1 VKKAIQNNVG
11 RLVVFNR
18 LTICQE
24 IGRIVSYENG
34 VVEIKYFVEHQ
45 GLVRVGRWN
54 DSEITNIKRF
64 AESRLRKTIEEIK
77 KSRLESWTENSAWS
91 SRRGCDADS
100 NRWQTYCDNLKRPE
114 LVDEI
119 VAALGND
126 G

>member
-1 VKKAIQNNVG
+1 MKKAIQNNVG

-24 IGRIVSYENG
+24 IGRIISYEKG

-45 GLVRVGRWN
+45 GMVRVGRWN

-91 SRRGCDADS
+91 SRRGCDVDS
-100 NRWQTYCDNLKRPE
+100 NRWQKYCDNLERPE